1 LPGPQGTLY
10 GRSSLGGAELS
21 VGLANN
27 RTLTWVPGWF
37 ELDWRNDPDAR
48 WQRLAGLYLYRMTN
62 YRDFIVGGVPLTRVA
77 PAKLVAYTLGSKNRF
92 CDGRLQANLELFRYD
107 YRDLFVRSF
116 NLNTALLTTFNAA
129 LTDIDGAQLDLQF
142 LFTVPADINIGTPV
156 RDYAGSPLQYAPE
169 WTVSLGYRHDVPLG
183 PGFLRFAADTRYESA
198 FWGTFTLARGTRQD
212 AHFKSNASVTWSS
225 DDERWSLGLWMRNI
239 EDEAVLAA
247 TTTGQFGPY
256 ADAFLE
262 PPRSWGARVRFRY

>member
-37 ELDWRNDPDAR
+37 ELDWRSDPDAR

-116 NLNTALLTTFNAA
+116 NLNTALLTTFNA
-129 LTDIDGAQLDLQF
+129 
-142 LFTVPADINIGTPV
+142 V

-262 PPRSWGARVRFRY
+262 PPRSWGARVRFRC